1 MNQLTLIAYIY
12 RWENRVDNDIILI
25 NKRINEKVRRRII
38 MEMNLIKNSEVKKE
52 KRDILSDGIYLGKLI
67 DCYVEDHYIKMDF
80 TVQDDE
86 ESKMISIWINE
97 KHNIWLNKKLMKYA
111 NEQQIRKIDSID
123 SILNKIYVPIK
134 IEWKKENDKNNCYKK
149 II

>member
-1 MNQLTLIAYIY
+1 
-12 RWENRVDNDIILI
+12 
-25 NKRINEKVRRRII
+25 
-38 MEMNLIKNSEVKKE
+38 MEMNLLKNNENKKE

-67 DCYVEDHYIKMDF
+67 NCYVEDHYIKMDL

-86 ESKMISIWINE
+86 ESKMISIWVNE
-97 KHNIWLNKKLMKYA
+97 KHNIWLNKKLIKYA

-123 SILNKIYVPIK
+123 SIVNKIYVPIK
-134 IEWKKENDKNNCYKK
+134 IEWKKENEKNNCYKK

>member
-1 MNQLTLIAYIY
+1 MEFILTKPEVEETSKG
-12 RWENRVDNDIILI
+12 R
-25 NKRINEKVRRRII
+25 KII
-38 MEMNLIKNSEVKKE
+38 MKKSLLNNENTKIKS
-52 KRDILSDGIYLGKLI
+52 DILSDGIYLGKLI
-67 DCYVEDHYIKMDF
+67 NCYVEDHYIKMEF

-86 ESKMISIWINE
+86 NSKMISIWVNE
-97 KHNIWLNKKLMKYA
+97 KHNIWLNKKLLKYA
-111 NEQQIRKIDSID
+111 NEQHLGKVDSIN

>member
-1 MNQLTLIAYIY
+1 MEFILTKPEIVEETSKG
-12 RWENRVDNDIILI
+12 R
-25 NKRINEKVRRRII
+25 KII
-38 MEMNLIKNSEVKKE
+38 MEKSLLNNENTKIKS
-52 KRDILSDGIYLGKLI
+52 DILSDGIYLGKLI
-67 DCYVEDHYIKMDF
+67 NCFVEDHYIKMEF

-86 ESKMISIWINE
+86 VSKMISIWINE
-97 KHNIWLNKKLMKYA
+97 KHNIWLNKKLLKYA

-123 SILNKIYVPIK
+123 SIVNKIYVPIK